1 MKIAALTVSLS
12 CLQQRTVNETT
23 TVGKWTL
30 PRGTW
35 LYINLLAMHRNP
47 KYFPQPEVRL
57 SGAVLLEAM
66 HRRAGH
72 IAMWTL
78 AKAWPVEV

>member
-1 MKIAALTVSLS
+1 MY
-12 CLQQRTVNETT
+12 LQQRTVNETT

-47 KYFPQPEVRL
+47 KYFPQPEARL
-57 SGAVLLEAM
+57 AGVAMAFLLD
-66 HRRAGH
+66 
-72 IAMWTL
+72 IWL
-78 AKAWPVEV
+78 

>member
-1 MKIAALTVSLS
+1 MCQGCNRVPLSLLS
-12 CLQQRTVNETT
+12 QQRTVNETT

-47 KYFPQPEVRL
+47 KYFPEPEAR
-57 SGAVLLEAM
+57 
-66 HRRAGH
+66 
-72 IAMWTL
+72 IA
-78 AKAWPVEV
+78 AHPSNF